1 MKFLNLGLAE
11 IILIVI
17 LALIVLGPG
26 NMVKA
31 ARDAG
36 AFIRRI
42 TKSPYWQEVWAT
54 RRELNEIPKI
64 LAREAKLEETIK
76 DLDSETKGIRSSV
89 SSTVTEL
96 IKEVEEPLK
105 EVDADL
111 KKEPPVTIEIPA
123 PTSEQG
129 GDVPS

>member
-1 MKFLNLGLAE
+1 MQTPSG
-11 IILIVI
+11 
-17 LALIVLGPG
+17 LGP
-26 NMVKA
+26 
-31 ARDAG
+31 
-36 AFIRRI
+36 
-42 TKSPYWQEVWAT
+42 PYWQEVWAT